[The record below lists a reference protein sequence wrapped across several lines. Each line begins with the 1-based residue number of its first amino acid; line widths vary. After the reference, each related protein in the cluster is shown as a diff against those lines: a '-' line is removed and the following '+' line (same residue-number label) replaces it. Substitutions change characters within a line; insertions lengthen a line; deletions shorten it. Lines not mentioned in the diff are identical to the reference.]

1 PSQHELF
8 RHGSEVELR
17 QRSVG
22 LQRELSCEV
31 KLTQLPPPDS
41 YGYTPSIAMCAVFL
55 ALYALSMVV
64 HLGQTFKARRYW
76 WMLLM
81 PVGCLLE
88 LVGWAMR
95 AYSHS
100 DPSARS
106 PYIGQLA
113 LLVIAPTFFSA
124 ALYWSLGLI
133 IADVAPTRC
142 WLSAKW
148 FKALFLTADVISLV
162 IQAVGGGMAG
172 SAGDDVEKLKNGSKC
187 ALLPLLPLAAS
198 PPGLTFSSTFSSIML
213 AGIAVQLAVMVLF
226 VLYGSAWVL
235 RAFREVRQSGRKM
248 HLMLFA
254 LAIGSAA
261 VIVRGVTQIMM
272 LFDAIP
278 ISVIVH
284 PAWFLVVSPHLRQ
297 DEEMSQTTMVQMT
310 DRDSLERMK

>member
-1 PSQHELF
+1 MSSSATVAKSSYDND
-8 RHGSEVELR
+8 R
-17 QRSVG
+17 
-22 LQRELSCEV
+22 
-31 KLTQLPPPDS
+31 

-172 SAGDDVEKLKNGSKC
+172 SAGDDVEKLKNGSN
-187 ALLPLLPLAAS
+187 
-198 PPGLTFSSTFSSIML
+198 IML

-261 VIVRGVTQIMM
+261 VIVRGGFRTAELKEGFRGHLAVTQIMM

-278 ISVIVH
+278 ISVCAFVLNIVH